1 MNAARIE
8 MIVFL
13 LIWFSSC
20 VIADVDAI
28 GRQSSAR
35 KTGLCIFVV
44 VGVVVKTEKT
54 KKREEKIWRF
64 DDKQVPKKGF

>member
-1 MNAARIE
+1 VNAARIE

-35 KTGLCIFVV
+35 KTGLCIF
-44 VGVVVKTEKT
+44 GVVVKAEIKN
-54 KKREEKIWRF
+54 KRKESIWRF